1 MIDHDLREHGIESL
15 EVLDQEEVTMQMI
28 VIMLGLMM

>member
-1 MIDHDLREHGIESL
+1 MIEQDLREHGIESL

-28 VIMLGLMM
+28 EV

>member
-1 MIDHDLREHGIESL
+1 MIEQIYEHGIESL
-15 EVLDQEEVTMQMI
+15 EVLDQEEVTMMI